1 MSSAPRARV
10 ALVTGGAGGLGQAIS
25 EVLAGAGYSVVV
37 TYHSNA
43 ERARA
48 RVDSL
53 PGTGHLALPLEVEN
67 PDSVQALADEVKSR
81 YGSLELLVNNA
92 GITRPV
98 PHDDL
103 ESLDDALI
111 DEIFRVNWRG
121 PFACVRALRP
131 LLEHSGEGLIVN
143 LSSVAG
149 RTGLGSNIAYC
160 ASKAALDSMTR
171 SLARALAPRIRVMSV
186 SPGFVEGEYAARM
199 PEMASRQ
206 RERTPL
212 GRLAEAQEVALAVL
226 ACATHLRFSTGDI
239 LAVDG
244 GRRLG

>member
-1 MSSAPRARV
+1 MNPEPRARV
-10 ALVTGGAGGLGQAIS
+10 ALVTGGAGGLGQAIC
-25 EVLAGAGYSVVV
+25 ETLAGAGYSVVL
-37 TYHSNA
+37 TYHSHL

-48 RVDSL
+48 RADSL

-67 PDSVQALADEVKSR
+67 PASVLELAAELKSR
-81 YGSLELLVNNA
+81 YGTLELLVNNA

-111 DEIFRVNWRG
+111 DQIFRVNWRG
-121 PFACVRALRP
+121 PFATVRALRP
-131 LLEHSGEGLIVN
+131 LLEQSGESLIVN
-143 LSSVAG
+143 VSSIAG

-186 SPGFVEGEYAARM
+186 SPGFVEGEYASRM
-199 PEMASRQ
+199 PEMASLQ
-206 RERTPL
+206 KERTPL

-226 ACATHLRFSTGDI
+226 ACATHLRFTTGDI

-244 GRRLG
+244 GRSLG